1 MYTELQRENEEE
13 KGLSEWRVP
22 FHVFKFPVGCLTR
35 LCHTLY
41 ALSIT
46 SFSLPVAF
54 SLSKRASGQPSGEEP
69 ELGDGSMHRVSD
81 EQPSTSSGDPSSDTA
96 SAMVG
101 GEISATPGPAIYFKC
116 PTACKSSSSFATIEN
131 HHSPY
136 KFGCSYAP
144 HLFMEDH
151 HEMHE

>member
-46 SFSLPVAF
+46 FFSLPVAF

-101 GEISATPGPAIYFKC
+101 GEISASGGDGGGREEGQGEST
-116 PTACKSSSSFATIEN
+116 
-131 HHSPY
+131 HSR
-136 KFGCSYAP
+136 AP
-144 HLFMEDH
+144 SEK
-151 HEMHE
+151 

>member
-13 KGLSEWRVP
+13 KGLSEWRVL
-22 FHVFKFPVGCLTR
+22 FHVFKYPVGCLAR
-35 LCHTLY
+35 LCHTTVRLCK
-41 ALSIT
+41 ALSYT
-46 SFSLPVAF
+46 VCSLPVAF

-101 GEISATPGPAIYFKC
+101 GEISASGGDGGGREEGQGEST
-116 PTACKSSSSFATIEN
+116 
-131 HHSPY
+131 HSR
-136 KFGCSYAP
+136 AP
-144 HLFMEDH
+144 SEK
-151 HEMHE
+151 